1 MKIKKLNPSMPTPA
15 YAKPGDAGL
24 DLCVS
29 SGCRV
34 IIVPNEVFP
43 VNTGVAVEIPD
54 GHVGLLLPRSSLA
67 KKNLMLANTVGVID
81 SGYRGEII
89 AKIRSLSSDNE
100 VLIPHE
106 RFVQLIVVPFK
117 QVEVEVVDELSET
130 ERGAGGFGS
139 TGS

>member
-1 MKIKKLNPSMPTPA
+1 MKIKKLNPSIPTPV

-29 SGCRV
+29 SGCPV

-89 AKIRSLSSDNE
+89 AKIRSFSSDNE
-100 VLIPHE
+100 VLVPHE
-106 RFVQLIVVPFK
+106 RFSQLIVVPFK
-117 QVEVEVVDELSET
+117 QVEVEVVEELSET